1 MGCLYSSQT
10 VLRAFLTI
18 DTQTHFLTKGE
29 TKMAYE
35 VRAGQGSAFVNRNK
49 TEAWHADYQG
59 EIMLPN
65 GDIHYLDVKHGHTKA
80 GDNWFAV
87 KIGKQKQPKQQ
98 QQQQDNPYAQDNKPA
113 LKAVVKPSFANNDDD
128 VPF

>member
-1 MGCLYSSQT
+1 
-10 VLRAFLTI
+10 
-18 DTQTHFLTKGE
+18 
-29 TKMAYE
+29 MAYE

-59 EIMLPN
+59 EIMLPD
-65 GDIHYLDVKHGHTKA
+65 GTLHYLDVKHGLTKA
-80 GDNWFAV
+80 GDNWFSV

-98 QQQQDNPYAQDNKPA
+98 QDNPFAQEGKLVNMEALRLKP
-113 LKAVVKPSFANNDDD
+113 KPSFANNDDD

>member
-1 MGCLYSSQT
+1 
-10 VLRAFLTI
+10 
-18 DTQTHFLTKGE
+18 
-29 TKMAYE
+29 MAYE

-59 EIMLPN
+59 EIMLPD
-65 GDIHYLDVKHGHTKA
+65 GTLHYLDVKHGLTKA

-87 KIGKQKQPKQQ
+87 KIGKEKIAKAQA
-98 QQQQDNPYAQDNKPA
+98 DNPYAQDNTATVKPV
-113 LKAVVKPSFANNDDD
+113 LKAVTKPSFANNDDD

>member
-1 MGCLYSSQT
+1 MP
-10 VLRAFLTI
+10 
-18 DTQTHFLTKGE
+18 
-29 TKMAYE
+29 YE

-49 TEAWHADYQG
+49 TEDWHAPYQG

-65 GDIHYLDVKHGHTKA
+65 GDIHYLDIKPALTKA
-80 GDNWFAV
+80 GENWFAV

-98 QQQQDNPYAQDNKPA
+98 HINPYAQDDKPVDIKT
-113 LKAVVKPSFANNDDD
+113 LRLDVKPSFANNDND